1 MSIEEENKARQ
12 RRVWEEI
19 WNGHNYNLIPE
30 LIAENWVEH
39 TPRVEVKGQ
48 DGLKQAIV
56 ATLPSFPDM
65 HATIEDMFAEGNKVT
80 TRFTVTGSFTGEYMG
95 IAPTGKTFKFWG
107 INHTHWVD
115 GKQVEAWAAWD
126 TNTFF
131 QQLGITPPSQ

>member
-19 WNGHNYNLIPE
+19 WNGHNYDLIPE

-48 DGLKQAIV
+48 DGFKHAIV

-80 TRFTVTGSFTGEYMG
+80 TRFTVTGTFTGEYMG
-95 IAPTGKTFKFWG
+95 IAPTGKKFTFWG

-126 TNTFF
+126 TNTLF
-131 QQLGITPPSQ
+131 QQLGIKLPSQ